1 MLISHIVAD
10 RLAFGELT
18 GVMALRSLV
27 MELATHT
34 WDLAQAVD
42 PAADLDPGLGVFALD
57 TAREVAPAQ
66 RRGEGRPF
74 GPVQPVPDGA
84 DVYDQL
90 AGWLGRKVS

>member
-1 MLISHIVAD
+1 
-10 RLAFGELT
+10 
-18 GVMALRSLV
+18 

-57 TAREVAPAQ
+57 TAREVAPAE

-74 GPVQPVPDGA
+74 GPVQPVPDRA

-90 AGWLGRKVS
+90 AGWLGREVS